1 MDAPLATSGDAADQ
15 PTDGRTQR
23 EGSYHPMAS
32 DTDSGAISDG
42 DPPGYSGGTPPPPL
56 LAPPPALP
64 GQQQDHSETAS
75 ASGSVAGGSASG
87 TPTTNGTGTGKSKT
101 AFKRA
106 FEELEDIVFSN
117 PKSFVTMASTIAE
130 SRGVQVLISDDRT
143 HKVSSAYMH
152 MICVYRKSGCPFILK
167 LTKSK
172 EGGWITKS
180 ARAIEIDP
188 KQRSVYRC
196 RHVATAHP
204 DYRLGIT
211 PADWIAMARPDGTS
225 GQFVPS
231 AKAKS
236 KTRVSLGGI
245 KYEDG
250 EASSSPAPIKP
261 PGRMA
266 TRNKPASSTPASP
279 SGAGRTGTGG
289 GMDVDRALAPPFQRA
304 IDLQAQIA
312 PALAPPAG
320 AITGVPP
327 PAGRPGASPSTSN
340 AFYSRNATA
349 SPRHPAA
356 STSGPSRGLVLPLYD
371 TAPSAS
377 VAPQYSIPPSSAL
390 AYPRAGGSSGVS
402 PIPRHAALH
411 PASPNIPVAATP
423 PCVATAD
430 PSALPDWTALLT
442 ALDDP
447 ELLPLARV
455 LASPAIAA
463 TPTSFFADEI
473 DDELRDKLLESLPA
487 QATGLWP
494 KLKLARRM
502 KERGRECW
510 ERIVEERGEAKGGKN
525 KRPATNGDADE
536 AARKRKRSASPLA
549 MVTNAA
555 DLSPAAAPATN
566 GIGSPAI
573 GLDVAATPLAP
584 IDAAKLSLSPP
595 AAANATHASPLS
607 LTPSLPPVSTPA
619 ASAASPPKE
628 PNGAVTM
635 RMAWSPSAGHTQE
648 VVAPA
653 SSEAPKSAVV

>member
-340 AFYSRNATA
+340 ALYSRNATA

-377 VAPQYSIPPSSAL
+377 VAPQYSNPPSSAL

-411 PASPNIPVAATP
+411 PASPSIPVAATP
-423 PCVATAD
+423 PCVAAAD

-510 ERIVEERGEAKGGKN
+510 ARIVEERGGAKGGKN
-525 KRPATNGDADE
+525 KRPAANGDADE
-536 AARKRKRSASPLA
+536 ATRKRKRSASPA
-549 MVTNAA
+549 VTAA
-555 DLSPAAAPATN
+555 EASPPAPAPGTN
-566 GIGSPAI
+566 GIDSSTPVLA
-573 GLDVAATPLAP
+573 LAATPFASA
-584 IDAAKLSLSPP
+584 DRAAKLSLSPP
-595 AAANATHASPLS
+595 AAADATHASPLS
-607 LTPSLPPVSTPA
+607 LTPSLPPMSTLA
-619 ASAASPPKE
+619 LAASPTKE

-635 RMAWSPSAGHTQE
+635 RMAWSPSAGHIQE

-653 SSEAPKSAVV
+653 PAEAPKSAVV